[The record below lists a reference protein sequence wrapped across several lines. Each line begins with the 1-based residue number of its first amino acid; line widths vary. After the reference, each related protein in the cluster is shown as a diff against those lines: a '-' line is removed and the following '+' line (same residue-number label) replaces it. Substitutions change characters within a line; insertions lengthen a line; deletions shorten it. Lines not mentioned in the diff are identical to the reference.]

1 MKLAKFP
8 NQSPSTNYNNTHD
21 AESKI
26 DQDES
31 YVHTL
36 QPTDCSSIVD
46 ERKADSRELMI
57 AHLKINSIQNKFDDL
72 QILTGPAELL

>member
-31 YVHTL
+31 CSYIT
-36 QPTDCSSIVD
+36 TDW
-46 ERKADSRELMI
+46 L
-57 AHLKINSIQNKFDDL
+57 
-72 QILTGPAELL
+72 